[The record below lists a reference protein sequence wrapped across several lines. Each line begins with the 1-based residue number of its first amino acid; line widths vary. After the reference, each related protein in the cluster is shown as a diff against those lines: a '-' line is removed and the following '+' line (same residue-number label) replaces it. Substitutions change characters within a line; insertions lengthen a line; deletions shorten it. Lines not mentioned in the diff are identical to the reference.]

1 MKSSGWPGQT
11 TFPPSSQHEV
21 LVRQMR
27 KRMHRR
33 GILQRRG
40 LSPLAVTHLYH
51 QPTHTK
57 YTTRET
63 VPFNLFII
71 FFLFHFIENKGT
83 FCLWNKLSANW
94 IIYLVLIVL
103 NTFWGIFNFK
113 KWKFTFLEKMTNDKS
128 SADVINAR
136 PSSSICLI
144 LLRFSPFAASKK
156 KRVTRVE

>member
-1 MKSSGWPGQT
+1 MEKLGQQKKEKVENKFRDEKQRLARRQT

-63 VPFNLFII
+63 VPFGLSAFYH
-71 FFLFHFIENKGT
+71 FLLIEN
-83 FCLWNKLSANW
+83 NKFLS
-94 IIYLVLIVL
+94 L
-103 NTFWGIFNFK
+103 NSTWRKLDKLFRFNCFPFFPK
-113 KWKFTFLEKMTNDKS
+113 KWKFTFLVKND
-128 SADVINAR
+128 
-136 PSSSICLI
+136 
-144 LLRFSPFAASKK
+144 
-156 KRVTRVE
+156 